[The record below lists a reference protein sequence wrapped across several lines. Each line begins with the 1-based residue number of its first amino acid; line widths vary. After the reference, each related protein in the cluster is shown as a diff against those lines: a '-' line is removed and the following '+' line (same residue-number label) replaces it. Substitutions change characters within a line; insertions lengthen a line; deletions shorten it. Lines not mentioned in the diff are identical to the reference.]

1 MATRTD
7 DTFSTT
13 LLTALGGT
21 VNAGDGCR
29 LSKYATNYANGTLA
43 NDLLFF
49 ILDSGFKGTFAAAAG
64 AALTLVVDQTSTGYF
79 LDQSN
84 ATRVEL
90 KSTSSADNIYEIR
103 YRAQNGHTLQIA
115 TCDVEILRVI
125 SDGTVIVNG
134 DADVANVYAGK
145 GRTHLQET
153 AAAGTFPLTLVTA
166 GGTAV
171 VDIDRDVATV
181 NVEGSSVVTFN
192 STFVTPGTAVNMR
205 GGTLRLKICGTITLL
220 QGDTGTVDQRELT
233 REITITTSALGPGV
247 TIYRSRKTVAPT
259 VTNNNDYGGGPSII
273 TTP

>member
-21 VNAGDGCR
+21 VSAGDGCR

-115 TCDVEILRVI
+115 TCDTEILRVLAE
-125 SDGTVIVNG
+125 GTVIVNG
-134 DADVANVYAGK
+134 DADIANVYAAK

-166 GGTAV
+166 GGTAR

-192 STFVTPGTAVNMR
+192 STFVTPGTINMR
-205 GGTLRLKICGTITLL
+205 GGTLNLKICGTITALA
-220 QGDTGTVDQRELT
+220 GDSGTVDQRELC
-233 REITITTSALGPGV
+233 RDITITTSTLGPCV
-247 TIYRSRKTVAPT
+247 TILRSGATIVPT
-259 VTNNNDYGGGPSII
+259 VTNNNDYAGGPSII